1 MEKQNLVLGF
11 KDQENEFVFENK
23 AFLIQDKTL
32 LDNLSKPNIK
42 NQGSSM
48 IIKSLNDTHISDVI
62 QIKINVAETGHFLAS
77 FAKETLDEEKR
88 NQLLKNIGT
97 LKSDEIPTI
106 DTQFKKIQ
114 ELLGILSKSEPIY
127 VTFANT
133 GDIKIEFQ
141 KLEELSLAF
150 PLLVLEQ
157 PKKKFDIKIGKPKK
171 EREPKVRPEKEPR
184 KLKEKPIK
192 NYEPFSLFDIDYIFA
207 LIFALLGSFAITAS
221 VFELMNKEGIA
232 AFLIVL
238 GVVFTIT
245 LVIAVYSTVYKKCQ
259 VRNPW
264 LRYYLAIYIIIGIAG
279 GIVTSYFICKGVL
292 KTEIE
297 DFDYKKMMLISIPI
311 SVVALLSSIESCR
324 LANIFMKMRMNKKSQ

>member
-1 MEKQNLVLGF
+1 MENQKLVLGF
-11 KDQENEFVFENK
+11 KDRETEFSFENK
-23 AFLIQDKTL
+23 VFVIQDKFL
-32 LDNLSKPNIK
+32 LENLSKPNIK
-42 NQGSSM
+42 NQNSSM

-62 QIKINVAETGHFLAS
+62 QIKINVAETGHFLVS
-77 FAKETLDEEKR
+77 FAKESLDEEKR
-88 NQLLKNIGT
+88 TELLKQIGN
-97 LKSDEIPTI
+97 LKSDETPSI
-106 DTQFKKIQ
+106 DIQFKKIQ
-114 ELLGILSKSEPIY
+114 DLLEILNNFGPIY
-127 VTFANT
+127 ATFVNN
-133 GDIKIEFQ
+133 GDIKIETS
-141 KLEELSLAF
+141 KLEELQLGF
-150 PLLVLEQ
+150 PLLILEQ

-171 EREPKVRPEKEPR
+171 EKQPKVEKEP
-184 KLKEKPIK
+184 KQKKTHQYKEK
-192 NYEPFSLFDIDYIFA
+192 NYEPFSLFDVDYIFA

-232 AFLIVL
+232 AFLIIL

-259 VRNPW
+259 VRNSW

-297 DFDYKKMMLISIPI
+297 DFNYKKMMLISILI

-324 LANIFMKMRMNKKSQ
+324 LANIFMKMRQNKKSQ